1 MTEDAIV
8 GIFVI
13 IGGLLGLAV
22 GIFVAYLLWDG
33 LSRIPKENRTVEP
46 YFAWLTL
53 IPLAGIVFLWIL
65 LPFKIPE
72 SLRSY
77 FVSQQRDSADVDYGK
92 MHGLGTMIS
101 YSCMI
106 IPLINLIAWIPTLV
120 FLILYM
126 IQFRKFTQ
134 QLPPRMQ
141 SLSAGQQSTPSFASN
156 PQGSNTNTSDKY
168 GELEKLKKLLDDGV
182 LSQEEFEIEKH
193 RILGSQ

>member
-1 MTEDAIV
+1 MSEEEIIGLLAI
-8 GIFVI
+8 F
-13 IGGLLGLAV
+13 GGLLGLAV

-77 FVSQQRDSADVDYGK
+77 FASQERDSPNLDYGK
-92 MHGLGTMIS
+92 AHGLGTMIS
-101 YSCMI
+101 YSCII
-106 IPLINLIAWIPTLV
+106 IPFINFIAWIPALV
-120 FLILYM
+120 FLILYL
-126 IQFRKFTQ
+126 IQFRGFAQ
-134 QLPPRMQ
+134 QLPPRMPNIAANQ
-141 SLSAGQQSTPSFASN
+141 GTAPLFASTP
-156 PQGSNTNTSDKY
+156 QRSNTNTVDRY

-182 LSQEEFEIEKH
+182 LSQEEFETEKR
-193 RILGSQ
+193 RILDSQ